1 MLANN
6 THDKITK
13 NNEVQYIFIEAL
25 FKNLIFK
32 FLVLIKKCGYKVCWY
47 RKLLLFFKK
56 NKFKLN
62 L

>member
-32 FLVLIKKCGYKVCWY
+32 FLVLIKKCGYKVC
-47 RKLLLFFKK
+47 
-56 NKFKLN
+56 
-62 L
+62 